1 MEFWAAQPQA
11 LCIYEVRNEANEN
24 YSQDNPFKLHHK
36 WNLLTLLYP
45 YSQAPLS
52 FLSLSEHGEN
62 LEMRL
67 PLEYIDHQ
75 VPSGIK
81 ERHRHGHKF
90 AFEAESKQTGLAS
103 LANRYMHSR
112 CLIPRSPPFVCYI
125 SVCVHNNNYS
135 VTMIHCPLTDL

>member
-1 MEFWAAQPQA
+1 MELIDLTVSLFPGPTQ
-11 LCIYEVRNEANEN
+11 LCVTFSTWGETRNEVT
-24 YSQDNPFKLHHK
+24 F
-36 WNLLTLLYP
+36 
-45 YSQAPLS
+45 
-52 FLSLSEHGEN
+52 
-62 LEMRL
+62 RV
-67 PLEYIDHQ
+67 YIDHK